1 MESIHQD
8 DPLQP
13 LEEREISPEERE
25 QVLKQLETAIVES
38 RTPQRA
44 DLALLQAEKRGLLFP
59 LLINLAALVLV
70 GAGVFLLS
78 RHFELRKEN
87 ITLHR
92 SSYISAEGTL
102 IQTLK
107 QETES
112 RLQVKEEEIASIQ
125 RQLQRVDQ
133 ERQALTLQLE
143 ADLETKE
150 EQLRRQLE
158 EDLGRERDRLVAL
171 GTSEA
176 QIIEHLRELE
186 SREQGSIDRAIT
198 DYRRQ
203 LDAQLQEK
211 ERELLESQRLTREAL
226 AQASRER
233 NELLSALRKQES
245 EKSAA
250 EQRLTELNARLQA
263 ETLLKDQSA
272 AMFASLQEHLRAERY
287 SAALQDLESLK
298 DNPIVE
304 TYLVD
309 LLKQLIQSSQER
321 TGEEAE
327 SAALQA
333 MEAELAAK
341 TAQIDELEEQ
351 IRAIVAAS
359 SSDKNADAVLAKQL
373 QERADRLSAQ
383 LKASEARAERLNA
396 ELQTL
401 RAEHAA
407 LSSALQNARGAQT
420 ETFEQGRD
428 DALRDVMIFLRFLSG
443 GGDSGSDTEKQLLA
457 LARQDPLFRAAT
469 REIQILIAG
478 GGSQGE
484 LTSPFLFL
492 GIVSSV
498 ASERVVIEAMVD
510 LNVSVGS
517 VIQIRR
523 FSDLEREITI
533 AEGSVQQ
540 VRGSKIT
547 ATFKP
552 VAPAGQGPS
561 VRDPVYVVL
570 DGN

>member
-143 ADLETKE
+143 ADLQTKE

-287 SAALQDLESLK
+287 SAALQDLESLE

-383 LKASEARAERLNA
+383 LKASEDRAERLNA

-401 RAEHAA
+401 RAERAV
-407 LSSALQNARGAQT
+407 RPAQT
-420 ETFEQGRD
+420 DIFEQGRD

-570 DGN
+570 EGN

>member
-112 RLQVKEEEIASIQ
+112 RLQAKEEEIASIQ

-158 EDLGRERDRLVAL
+158 EDLGRERDRLAAL
-171 GTSEA
+171 GTSEV

-203 LDAQLQEK
+203 LDTQLQEK

-272 AMFASLQEHLRAERY
+272 AMFVSLQEHLRAERY

-321 TGEEAE
+321 AGDEAE

-407 LSSALQNARGAQT
+407 RPAQT
-420 ETFEQGRD
+420 DIFEQGRD

-510 LNVSVGS
+510 LDVSVGS

-570 DGN
+570 EGN